1 MDTTLYSL
9 ATDRT
14 LTNIAWFLA
23 VGLLIV
29 GFLIGSFVLG
39 WRIRVHE
46 PPPPT
51 LDGQP
56 HLPPPGGPVYEV
68 REERESRGF
77 PEGGLRPHQMGGY
90 GNGGSTTH
98 SHPEQARAARE
109 SAFEH
114 PNLHTH

>member
-1 MDTTLYSL
+1 M
-9 ATDRT
+9 
-14 LTNIAWFLA
+14 
-23 VGLLIV
+23 
-29 GFLIGSFVLG
+29 
-39 WRIRVHE
+39 
-46 PPPPT
+46 
-51 LDGQP
+51 
-56 HLPPPGGPVYEV
+56 YEV